1 SLFPFY
7 FPSTPFPPL
16 LSPISLHKIPI
27 LPSPF
32 HLIFNPQSS
41 ILVFTFFFR
50 LSDIMNRRSRRSGN
64 SQSETFHKYLKPGA
78 LAQIR
83 NSRMIARFNRVN
95 LVSQIYSTTSSSL
108 PIDSGLLQVNIVD
121 ASPSF
126 AGRVYGPLSL
136 QRKKLLASKSLWF
149 LASSPTNLT
158 PDSPPDPVIEVLGG

>member
-1 SLFPFY
+1 
-7 FPSTPFPPL
+7 
-16 LSPISLHKIPI
+16 
-27 LPSPF
+27 
-32 HLIFNPQSS
+32 
-41 ILVFTFFFR
+41 
-50 LSDIMNRRSRRSGN
+50 MNRRSRRSGN

-95 LVSQIYSTTSSSL
+95 LVSQIYSAPSSL
-108 PIDSGLLQVNIVD
+108 PIDSALLQVNIVD

-126 AGRVYGPLSL
+126 AGRAYGPLSL

>member
-1 SLFPFY
+1 
-7 FPSTPFPPL
+7 
-16 LSPISLHKIPI
+16 
-27 LPSPF
+27 
-32 HLIFNPQSS
+32 
-41 ILVFTFFFR
+41 
-50 LSDIMNRRSRRSGN
+50 MNRRSRRSGN